1 MSDTP
6 LPTTRPRPWRTILAI
21 FWKDLAIE
29 IRRRQLLTSLL
40 VFAVLILF
48 IFNFAL
54 DLQARLRTELVS
66 GIIWAAVVFSG
77 AIGFDYTMSVE
88 QRSSGLD
95 AFRLAPIRGSWFFL
109 GKLMANTFFLL
120 LVELLLLPIS
130 SILFGLNLMQ
140 PLFLLVL
147 LLGTIGYSAA
157 GTLFSVMSVRTRTR
171 ELMLPLLL
179 FPLALPLLIPAVQAG
194 AAVLLCDGYLA
205 VRSWINLLIGYDILL
220 LTSIL
225 LLIDAV
231 IEE

>member
-1 MSDTP
+1 MPDTP

-194 AAVLLCDGYLA
+194 AAVLLGDGYLA

>member
-1 MSDTP
+1 MPDTHTP
-6 LPTTRPRPWRTILAI
+6 AFRPRASRTMLAI

-29 IRRRQLLTSLL
+29 IRRRQLLASLL

-48 IFNFAL
+48 VFNFAL
-54 DLQARLRTELVS
+54 DLQARLRAELVS
-66 GIIWAAVVFSG
+66 GIIWTAVVFSG

-88 QRSSGLD
+88 QHSSGLD

-109 GKLMANTFFLL
+109 GKLLANTFFLL
-120 LVELLLLPIS
+120 FVELLLLPVS
-130 SILFGLNLMQ
+130 SLLFDINLLQ
-140 PLFLLVL
+140 PLFLLIL

-194 AAVLLCDGYLA
+194 SAILLGDGYLE
-205 VRSWINLLIGYDILL
+205 VRSWVNLLIGYDILL
-220 LTSIL
+220 LTTIL
-225 LLIDAV
+225 LLVDAV